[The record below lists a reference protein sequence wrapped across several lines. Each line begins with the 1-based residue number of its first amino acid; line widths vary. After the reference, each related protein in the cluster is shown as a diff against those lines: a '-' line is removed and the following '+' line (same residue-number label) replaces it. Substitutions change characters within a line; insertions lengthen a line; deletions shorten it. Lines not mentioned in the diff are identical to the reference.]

1 MSTPRL
7 GLPAQAAMWR
17 QRLVPASRETRDTL
31 FMLAVIAW
39 TLLPH
44 LLRLAPWVGLICG
57 AVLLWRALLAW
68 RQAPL
73 PGRWSL
79 VAILLL
85 AAGLT
90 FWTERT
96 LLGKDAGVTLLV
108 MLMALK
114 TLELRARR
122 DALVVFFLGFFL
134 VLTQFLYSQSLWTG
148 LATAVAVWGWLTAL
162 TLAHMPAGRPRLA
175 EAGGLAARAALFGTP
190 VMLALFMLFPRFGP
204 LWNMAG
210 DSART
215 GLSDELRLGDV
226 GDLAND
232 DSIAFRVRFQGEP
245 PPRSQLYFRGPVLS
259 DYNGEQWRAGWA
271 GLRRPPPP
279 SQPDTTVNG
288 PGLPYEMTL
297 EAMRV
302 PWLPLLEFTPLP
314 PEAATPLEGLRP
326 SADDSGQWRLRAPL
340 AERIRLSARA
350 WPQAERGTTLGVLS
364 QRNLVDLPPGQHP
377 RTHAWAAA
385 FRNRPGWNEADATTL
400 ARAVMAHIRTAG
412 FTYTLAPGAYEGDAV
427 DEFWL
432 DRRRGFCEHFAVAF
446 VVVMRAMDV
455 PARIVTGYQGAD
467 ALPQDGWLV
476 VRQANAH
483 AWAEYWQP
491 GQGWLRADPTAAV
504 APDRIERGRPLPA
517 PPGLVAG
524 VFDAVNPGLRLELR
538 RWVET
543 LENRWNQSVLG
554 YGRSRQF
561 ELLGQLGFERPD
573 GVMLARLLVGLVA
586 AVGLAG
592 ALWAW
597 WDARRRTPWQR
608 VQAHIR
614 RELGTL
620 GVAAE
625 DFEDPGALARR
636 VQQAHGEPA
645 HGVVQALQALQAQR
659 YGPRGSGR
667 VARSWARGFSREVA
681 ALRAAR
687 RGASLQ
693 PAARPG

>member
-1 MSTPRL
+1 MTPHLARV
-7 GLPAQAAMWR
+7 WR

-44 LLRLAPWVGLICG
+44 LLRLAPWVALISVG
-57 AVLLWRALLAW
+57 VLLWRALLAW

-79 VAILLL
+79 IALLGL
-85 AAGLT
+85 GAGLT

-148 LATAVAVWGWLTAL
+148 AATVVAVWGWLTAL
-162 TLAHMPAGRPRLA
+162 TLAHMPAGRPRLS
-175 EAGGLAARAALFGTP
+175 EAGALAARAALLGAP
-190 VMLALFMLFPRFGP
+190 VMLALFLLFPRFGP
-204 LWNMAG
+204 LWAMPG
-210 DSART
+210 DGART
-215 GLSDELRLGDV
+215 GLSDSMRLGDV
-226 GDLAND
+226 GELAND
-232 DSIAFRVRFQGEP
+232 DSIALRVRFAGAVLP
-245 PPRSQLYFRGPVLS
+245 PSQLYFRGPVLAQY
-259 DYNGEQWRAGWA
+259 DGEQWRPGWA
-271 GLRRPPPP
+271 GLRRPAPP
-279 SQPDTTVNG
+279 SQPDTTVEG
-288 PGLPYEMTL
+288 PGQAYEMTL
-297 EAMRV
+297 EALRV
-302 PWLPLLEFTPLP
+302 PWLPLLEFSPLLPESSTPLD
-314 PEAATPLEGLRP
+314 GLRP
-326 SADDSGQWRLRAPL
+326 AADDSGQWRLRAPL
-340 AERIRLSARA
+340 AERVRISARA
-350 WPQAERGTTLGVLS
+350 WPQAQRGAQLDVLE
-364 QRNLVDLPPGQHP
+364 QRNLVDLPPGRHP

-385 FRNRPGWNEADATTL
+385 FRNRPGWVEADATTL
-400 ARAVMAHIRTAG
+400 ARAVMAHIRTG
-412 FTYTLAPGAYEGDAV
+412 GYTYTLNPGVYEGDPV

-432 DRRRGFCEHFAVAF
+432 DRRRGFCEHFATAF

-467 ALPQDGWLV
+467 PLPQDGWLV

-504 APDRIERGRPLPA
+504 APDRIERGRPLPV

-538 RWVET
+538 RWIET

-561 ELLGQLGFERPD
+561 ELLEHLGFERPD

-586 AVGLAG
+586 VVGVAG

-608 VQAHIR
+608 VQACIR
-614 RELGTL
+614 RELAPL
-620 GVAAE
+620 GLPVQ
-625 DFEDPGALARR
+625 DFEDPGRVAQRLLVAR
-636 VQQAHGEPA
+636 GEA
-645 HGVVQALQALQAQR
+645 ARGVAQLLMALQQQR
-659 YGPRGSGR
+659 YGRGGGPLVLRQWPREF
-667 VARSWARGFSREVA
+667 ARQAA
-681 ALRAAR
+681 ALRAA
-687 RGASLQ
+687 GQ
-693 PAARPG
+693 G